1 MRNMDEIDI
10 SPPQRKWN
18 CDVIPPQAPI
28 FRLVDLHEV
37 SGKRSQF
44 VKIAMRTDQQIFIP
58 AVDRRKIPNEVPDVR
73 TYTKL
78 VDFPDVD
85 CDPHGID
92 GNFSI
97 IAVC

>member
-18 CDVIPPQAPI
+18 RDVVPPQTPV

-37 SGKRSQF
+37 SGKRPQF
-44 VKIAMRTDQQIFIP
+44 MKVPMRTDQQVFIP
-58 AVDRRKIPNEVPDVR
+58 AINCRKIPNEVPDVR
-73 TYTKL
+73 TYTEL
-78 VDFPDVD
+78 IDFPDVD